1 MDGRSVDIDELR
13 GADRKH
19 NRARKL
25 AVDFEANE
33 RRARE
38 DAWLKEDE
46 EAYEIYMM
54 RAGR

>member
-1 MDGRSVDIDELR
+1 MDGRSVDELELR
-13 GADRKH
+13 GADRKTD
-19 NRARKL
+19 RARKL

>member
-1 MDGRSVDIDELR
+1 MDGRSIGVDELR
-13 GADRKH
+13 GAIRKTDRASK
-19 NRARKL
+19 R
-25 AVDFEANE
+25 AVDFAANE

-54 RAGR
+54 RTGR